1 MIDDGKNPFED
12 MLDIRDESKDYDI
25 AISNDSEID
34 SVVNEFENAEE

>member
-12 MLDIRDESKDYDI
+12 MLDIRDESKDYDM

-34 SVVNEFENAEE
+34 SVVDDFENTEE